1 MDAQQLEQFCLSF
14 PGAYVDHPFGED
26 STVFKVRA
34 GSDGKMF
41 ALLFRDARVNLK
53 CDPLLAPGLRAE
65 HAAITPGYHM
75 SKKHWNTVAFGEV
88 AEDFLRELVEDSY
101 DLVVSGLSRRQQE
114 VLHWKGIIDGAAEH

>member
-1 MDAQQLEQFCLSF
+1 
-14 PGAYVDHPFGED
+14 
-26 STVFKVRA
+26 
-34 GSDGKMF
+34 MF

-65 HAAITPGYHM
+65 HAAIMPGYHM
-75 SKKHWNTVAFGEV
+75 SKKHWNTVAFGDV

-114 VLHWKGIIDGAAEH
+114 VLHWKGIIDGATEH